1 MNVGVRPRATA
12 QLLSR
17 HSPERIR
24 ANFDLY
30 RQRAAEIRR
39 PGAWLYVAIRDG
51 YALPRPEAGD
61 WGEKSI
67 PEADSGDSSG
77 EKRGPGSPSSLP
89 EPGTK
94 VSETR
99 KRELIARGM
108 ATDADFEKF
117 ADYDDEPDRKQHFF
131 QLEKR

>member
-1 MNVGVRPRATA
+1 MNVGVRPKATA

-39 PGAWLYVAIRDG
+39 PGAWLFVAIRDG

-61 WGEKSI
+61 WGEKPL
-67 PEADSGDSSG
+67 PEGDSGGSSG
-77 EKRGPGSPSSLP
+77 EKSRPGSPSSLP

-94 VSETR
+94 VSEIR
-99 KRELIARGM
+99 KRELIARGL
-108 ATDADFEKF
+108 ATDADFDKF
-117 ADYDDEPDRKQHFF
+117 ADYDRQPDKKQHFYRH
-131 QLEKR
+131 EKR